1 MKELLYDALASEF
14 GIAVSTDDPA
24 TLRVRLYPLRKSEPE
39 FADLSFFISPVNPE
53 TELWIVKR
61 VNHEKK

>member
-1 MKELLYDALASEF
+1 MKEFLYDALASEF
-14 GIAVSTDDPA
+14 GIILTTDDPIK
-24 TLRVRLYPLRKSEPE
+24 LRARLYPLRRDDPE
-39 FADLSFFISPVNPE
+39 FADLSILLSPTNPE